1 MSTRHQ
7 RKQRLPP
14 DRLSGMVRSVRV
26 REHRRLDFF
35 KRKGVL
41 VTLAVLVVVAAAI
54 GYAAYLYFSTEGE
67 IGVPISNV
75 GPGEGG
81 APVAE
86 GEPETVLLVGSDS
99 RAGLTEK
106 EQQKLG
112 ADDESAAGPVTGERA
127 DTLIIARID
136 PATEHITMV
145 QFPRDLWVPIHG
157 EGKGRINSAL
167 ERSQAAL
174 VATVERVSGLQINR
188 YVQINIAGFKDLVT
202 AIDGVDVCIPQA
214 IPFDPA
220 TGIEVKDPGMVHF
233 SGERA
238 IRFVRSRK
246 TVAGGDLGR
255 IQNQQKFMAAAID
268 KITSVDTLLHLS
280 RIRELHDVAKDNLRV
295 DEGTGLL
302 DLYRLGQRFKAFNPD
317 NYEAYTVPNLG
328 PGFVGDAS
336 VVLPDVPAMNVLFDA
351 LRRNRSPALAD
362 DVPDIDPD
370 TIRVGVLNGTYEEG
384 LASDAARKLEA
395 ATRTSEGDLT
405 IDDANIA
412 NAGRFDYKRT
422 VIRYAAKAP
431 EARRMA
437 RFVSAA
443 IPGASVRPGDV
454 GEGLDLE
461 VIVGRQ
467 PFRVKKVVQILP
479 LPIPKPGALPEVC
492 RE

>member
-1 MSTRHQ
+1 
-7 RKQRLPP
+7 
-14 DRLSGMVRSVRV
+14 MVRSVRV

-41 VTLAVLVVVAAAI
+41 VTMAVLIVVAAAI
-54 GYAAYLYFSTEGE
+54 GYAAYLYYSTQGE
-67 IGVPISNV
+67 IGVRIHNV

-106 EQQKLG
+106 EQQRLG

-145 QFPRDLWVPIHG
+145 QFPRDLWVPIEG

-167 ERSQAAL
+167 ERSQSAL
-174 VATVERVSGLQINR
+174 VATVERLTGLQISR

-202 AIDGVDVCIPQA
+202 AIDGVDVCIPEA

-220 TGIEVKDPGMVHF
+220 TGIEVKHPGMVHF

-268 KITSVDTLLHLS
+268 KITSVDTLLHLG
-280 RIRELHDVAKDNLRV
+280 RIRELHDVVKDNLRV

-302 DLYRLGQRFKAFNPD
+302 DLYRLGQRFRAFNPN

-351 LRRNRSPALAD
+351 LRRNSSPALAD

-384 LASDAARKLEA
+384 LASNAAQKLEA
-395 ATRTSEGDLT
+395 ATRTSEGDVT
-405 IDDANIA
+405 IDDSNIA
-412 NAGRFDYKRT
+412 NADRFDYERT
-422 VIRYAAKAP
+422 VIRYAEKAP
-431 EARRMA
+431 EAPRMA

-443 IPGASVRPGDV
+443 IPGAAVRPGVV

-461 VIVGRQ
+461 VIVGRR
-467 PFRVKKVVQILP
+467 PFRVEKVVQILP
-479 LPIPKPGALPEVC
+479 LPIPKPGALPPAC

>member
-1 MSTRHQ
+1 M
-7 RKQRLPP
+7 
-14 DRLSGMVRSVRV
+14 SGMVRSVRV
-26 REHRRLDFF
+26 REHKRLDFF

-41 VTLAVLVVVAAAI
+41 VILAVLVAIAAAI
-54 GYAAYLYFSTEGE
+54 GYVAYLYFSTQGE
-67 IGVPISNV
+67 IGVRINNV
-75 GPGEGG
+75 GPGQGG
-81 APVAE
+81 APAAE

-106 EQQKLG
+106 EQQNLG

-136 PATEHITMV
+136 PVTEHITMV
-145 QFPRDLWVPIHG
+145 QFPRDLWVPVDG
-157 EGKGRINSAL
+157 EDKGRINSAL
-167 ERSQAAL
+167 ERGQSAL
-174 VATVERVSGLQINR
+174 VATVERLSGLQISR

-202 AIDGVDVCIPQA
+202 AIDGVDVCIPRP

-220 TGIEVKDPGMVHF
+220 TGIEVKNPGMVHF

-268 KITSVDTLLHLS
+268 KITSVDTLLHLG
-280 RIRELHDVAKDNLRV
+280 RIRELHDVVKDNLRV

-302 DLYRLGQRFKAFNPD
+302 DLYRLGQRFRAFNPD
-317 NYEAYTVPNLG
+317 NYGAYTVPNLG
-328 PGFVGDAS
+328 PGFVDDAS

-395 ATRTSEGDLT
+395 ATRTSEGDVT
-405 IDDANIA
+405 IDDSNIA
-412 NAGRFDYKRT
+412 NAERFDYKRT

-437 RFVSAA
+437 LFVSAA
-443 IPGASVRPGDV
+443 IPGAELRPGDV

-467 PFRVKKVVQILP
+467 PFRVEKVVQILP
-479 LPIPKPGALPEVC
+479 LPIPKPGTLPPVC